1 MARRLAGRPPP
12 RSGFPGCAGIVAAE
26 KGSSPPTAGR
36 HAGALVVPGQRVRAT
51 AWMGETFDR
60 SSRTCCWS
68 EAARFRPAAP
78 SGSEFFV
85 VLSVIAAT
93 FILVL
98 PVELPD
104 KTLFATLVLATRFAP
119 LPVFVGVGTAF
130 GLQVAIAVT
139 AGSLLSLL
147 PEALVTGVVAVLF
160 LVGAVVLWRSA
171 SSGPEDE
178 DLDETPAHPSFLKA
192 AAISFGVLFAAE
204 WGDLSQLAT
213 AGMAART
220 GEPLSV
226 FVGAWAALLVV
237 SGLAVFLG
245 KKLADRLPIALIRRV
260 AAVLF
265 LAFAVFAVV
274 ETVRAL
280 T

>member
-1 MARRLAGRPPP
+1 
-12 RSGFPGCAGIVAAE
+12 
-26 KGSSPPTAGR
+26 
-36 HAGALVVPGQRVRAT
+36 
-51 AWMGETFDR
+51 
-60 SSRTCCWS
+60 
-68 EAARFRPAAP
+68 
-78 SGSEFFV
+78 V
-85 VLSVIAAT
+85 VLSVIATA

-104 KTLFATLVLATRFAP
+104 KTLFATLVLATRFPP
-119 LPVFVGVGTAF
+119 LPVFLGVGTAF

-147 PEALVTGVVAVLF
+147 PQALVSGVVAVLF
-160 LVGAVVLWRSA
+160 LVGAVILWRSA
-171 SSGPEDE
+171 TSGPEDE
-178 DLDETPAHPSFLKA
+178 ELADTPADASFLRA

-213 AGMAART
+213 AGLAARYD
-220 GEPLSV
+220 EPVSV
-226 FVGAWAALLVV
+226 FLGAWAALLVV

-260 AAVLF
+260 AAGLF
-265 LAFAVFAVV
+265 LVFAILAVV

-280 T
+280 TS

>member
-1 MARRLAGRPPP
+1 MPGRAEQRRAPP
-12 RSGFPGCAGIVAAE
+12 
-26 KGSSPPTAGR
+26 
-36 HAGALVVPGQRVRAT
+36 L
-51 AWMGETFDR
+51 
-60 SSRTCCWS
+60 
-68 EAARFRPAAP
+68 
-78 SGSEFFV
+78 
-85 VLSVIAAT
+85 VLSVIAAA
-93 FILVL
+93 FILIL

-130 GLQVAIAVT
+130 AVQVAIAVT

-147 PEALVTGVVAVLF
+147 PEALVTGVVALLF
-160 LVGAVVLWRSA
+160 LVGAVLLWRSA
-171 SSGPEDE
+171 GSGPEDGGE
-178 DLDETPAHPSFLKA
+178 AAERREQTPFLRA

-213 AGMAART
+213 AGLAARYD
-220 GEPLSV
+220 EPLSV

-260 AAVLF
+260 AAGLF
-265 LAFAVFAVV
+265 LVFAVIAVV
-274 ETVRAL
+274 ETVRTLAG
-280 T
+280 

>member
-1 MARRLAGRPPP
+1 
-12 RSGFPGCAGIVAAE
+12 
-26 KGSSPPTAGR
+26 
-36 HAGALVVPGQRVRAT
+36 
-51 AWMGETFDR
+51 
-60 SSRTCCWS
+60 
-68 EAARFRPAAP
+68 
-78 SGSEFFV
+78 V
-85 VLSVIAAT
+85 VLSVIAAA

-147 PEALVTGVVAVLF
+147 PQAVVTAVVAVLF
-160 LVGAVVLWRSA
+160 LVGAIILWRSA
-171 SSGPEDE
+171 DSGAEDE
-178 DLDETPAHPSFLKA
+178 DLDETPEHPSFLKA

-213 AGMAART
+213 AGLAARYDA
-220 GEPLSV
+220 PVSV
-226 FVGAWAALLVV
+226 FIGSWAALLTV

-245 KKLADRLPIALIRRV
+245 KKLADRLPIALIRRF
-260 AAVLF
+260 AAILF
-265 LAFAVFAVV
+265 LVFAVLAAV

>member
-1 MARRLAGRPPP
+1 M
-12 RSGFPGCAGIVAAE
+12 
-26 KGSSPPTAGR
+26 
-36 HAGALVVPGQRVRAT
+36 VP
-51 AWMGETFDR
+51 
-60 SSRTCCWS
+60 
-68 EAARFRPAAP
+68 
-78 SGSEFFV
+78 
-85 VLSVIAAT
+85 SVIAAT

-147 PEALVTGVVAVLF
+147 PEALVTGVVAALF
-160 LVGAVVLWRSA
+160 LVGAVILWRSA

-178 DLDETPAHPSFLKA
+178 ELDETPAHPSFLKA

-265 LAFAVFAVV
+265 LVFAVV
-274 ETVRAL
+274 AVIETVRAL

>member
-1 MARRLAGRPPP
+1 L
-12 RSGFPGCAGIVAAE
+12 
-26 KGSSPPTAGR
+26 T
-36 HAGALVVPGQRVRAT
+36 
-51 AWMGETFDR
+51 
-60 SSRTCCWS
+60 
-68 EAARFRPAAP
+68 
-78 SGSEFFV
+78 V
-85 VLSVIAAT
+85 VLTAFV
-93 FILVL
+93 LVL

-104 KTLFATLVLATRFAP
+104 KTLFASLVLATRFPP

-147 PEALVTGVVAVLF
+147 PDALVSGVVAVLF
-160 LVGAVVLWRSA
+160 LIGAVLLWRSA
-171 SSGPEDE
+171 TEGPEDADDVAE
-178 DLDETPAHPSFLKA
+178 GKEGHSFFRV

-213 AGMAART
+213 AGLAARYDA
-220 GEPLSV
+220 PVSV
-226 FVGAWAALLVV
+226 FIGSWTALLVV

-260 AAVLF
+260 AAGLF
-265 LAFAVFAVV
+265 LVFAVFAVI
-274 ETVRAL
+274 ETIRAL

>member
-1 MARRLAGRPPP
+1 M
-12 RSGFPGCAGIVAAE
+12 
-26 KGSSPPTAGR
+26 
-36 HAGALVVPGQRVRAT
+36 LVP
-51 AWMGETFDR
+51 
-60 SSRTCCWS
+60 
-68 EAARFRPAAP
+68 
-78 SGSEFFV
+78 
-85 VLSVIAAT
+85 SVIAAA

-160 LVGAVVLWRSA
+160 LVGAVLLWRSA

-178 DLDETPAHPSFLKA
+178 DLDETPEHPSFLKA

-213 AGMAART
+213 AGLAARYDA
-220 GEPLSV
+220 PVSV
-226 FVGAWAALLVV
+226 FIGSWAALLTV
-237 SGLAVFLG
+237 SALAVFLG
-245 KKLADRLPIALIRRV
+245 RKLADRLPIALIRRV

-265 LAFAVFAVV
+265 LVFAVLAVV

>member
-1 MARRLAGRPPP
+1 
-12 RSGFPGCAGIVAAE
+12 V
-26 KGSSPPTAGR
+26 
-36 HAGALVVPGQRVRAT
+36 
-51 AWMGETFDR
+51 D
-60 SSRTCCWS
+60 
-68 EAARFRPAAP
+68 
-78 SGSEFFV
+78 
-85 VLSVIAAT
+85 LSVIATA

-104 KTLFATLVLATRFAP
+104 KTLFASLVLATRFPP
-119 LPVFVGVGTAF
+119 LPVFVGVGAAF

-147 PEALVTGVVAVLF
+147 PEALVSGIVAVLF
-160 LVGAVVLWRSA
+160 LVGAVILWRSA
-171 SSGPEDE
+171 TSGPEEEEID
-178 DLDETPAHPSFLKA
+178 DSRQGTSFFRV

-213 AGMAART
+213 AGLAARYD
-220 GEPLSV
+220 EPLSV

-260 AAVLF
+260 AAGLF
-265 LAFAVFAVV
+265 VVFAVFAIV

>member
-1 MARRLAGRPPP
+1 M
-12 RSGFPGCAGIVAAE
+12 
-26 KGSSPPTAGR
+26 
-36 HAGALVVPGQRVRAT
+36 
-51 AWMGETFDR
+51 
-60 SSRTCCWS
+60 
-68 EAARFRPAAP
+68 
-78 SGSEFFV
+78 
-85 VLSVIAAT
+85 VLSVVAAA

-104 KTLFATLVLATRFAP
+104 KTMFASLVLATRFPP

-130 GLQVAIAVT
+130 GVQVAIAVT

-147 PEALVTGVVAVLF
+147 PDALVSGVVAVLF
-160 LVGAVVLWRSA
+160 LVGAVLLWRSA
-171 SSGPEDE
+171 NSGPEDE
-178 DLDETPAHPSFLKA
+178 DVDDTKQGTSFLRV

-213 AGMAART
+213 AGLAARYE
-220 GEPLSV
+220 EPLSV

-260 AAVLF
+260 AAGLF
-265 LAFAVFAVV
+265 LIFAVFAIV
-274 ETVRAL
+274 ETVRTL

>member
-1 MARRLAGRPPP
+1 L
-12 RSGFPGCAGIVAAE
+12 
-26 KGSSPPTAGR
+26 
-36 HAGALVVPGQRVRAT
+36 
-51 AWMGETFDR
+51 D
-60 SSRTCCWS
+60 
-68 EAARFRPAAP
+68 
-78 SGSEFFV
+78 
-85 VLSVIAAT
+85 LSVIATA

-104 KTLFATLVLATRFAP
+104 KTLFASLVLATRYP
-119 LPVFVGVGTAF
+119 HWPVFVGVGAAF

-147 PEALVTGVVAVLF
+147 PGALVSGIVAVLF
-160 LVGAVVLWRSA
+160 LVGAVILWRSA
-171 SSGPEDE
+171 TSGPEDE
-178 DLDETPAHPSFLKA
+178 DVAETKQGTSFFRV

-213 AGMAART
+213 AGLAARLND
-220 GEPLSV
+220 PVSV
-226 FVGAWAALLVV
+226 FIGAWTALLVV

-260 AAVLF
+260 AAGLF
-265 LAFAVFAVV
+265 LVFAVIAAV

-280 T
+280 V